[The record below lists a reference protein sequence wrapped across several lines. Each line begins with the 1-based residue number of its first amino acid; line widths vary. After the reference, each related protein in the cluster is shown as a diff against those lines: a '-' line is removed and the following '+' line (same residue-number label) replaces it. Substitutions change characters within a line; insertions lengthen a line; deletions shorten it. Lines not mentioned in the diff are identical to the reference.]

1 MEVTS
6 IQQQPLVSIITPSL
20 NQAAFIG
27 AAIDSVLAQDYPQIE
42 YLVVDGGSTDDTL
55 EILKRYG
62 DRVRWISEPDAG
74 QADAIDKGIRL
85 TRGQVLAWLNA
96 DDLYLPGAVARAVA
110 AFVEDADRAL
120 VYGQA
125 QDIDMHGHVIGRSW
139 QIEPWNMRRLLEF
152 GDFIVQPAAFF
163 LRSAYDAV
171 GGLDRSL
178 HYCMDYDLW
187 IKLGQRYAVQYL
199 EEPLAQTR
207 IYAATK
213 TSSGGLKRLIEI
225 EAMVR
230 RYGRTR
236 LPACYYPEIVWA
248 TVVAL
253 RQGLHDGLSRR
264 ETRALL
270 RRGAMYG
277 LVYAVRRI
285 RYGHTWQ
292 H

>member
-1 MEVTS
+1 MS
-6 IQQQPLVSIITPSL
+6 SNQPLVSIITPSL
-20 NQAAFIG
+20 NQAAFIE
-27 AAIDSVLAQDYPQIE
+27 AAIESVLAQDYPQIE
-42 YLVVDGGSTDDTL
+42 YLVVDGGSSDGTL
-55 EILKRYG
+55 DILRSYG
-62 DRVRWISEPDAG
+62 PRIRWISESDAG
-74 QADAIDKGIRL
+74 QSDAIDKGVRL

-96 DDLYLPGAVARAVA
+96 DDIYLPGAVSRAVA
-110 AFVEDADRAL
+110 AFAEDADRAL
-120 VYGQA
+120 VYGEA
-125 QDIDMHGHVIGRSW
+125 QDIDMHGHVVGPSR
-139 QIEPWNMRRLLEF
+139 QIEPWSMRRLLEF

-187 IKLGQRYAVQYL
+187 IKLGQRYTVRYL
-199 EEPLAQTR
+199 DEPLAQTR
-207 IYAATK
+207 IYDSTK

-236 LPACYYPEIVWA
+236 LPACYYPEIVRA
-248 TVVAL
+248 CGAAL
-253 RQGLHDGLSRR
+253 RHGLRNGLSGG
-264 ETRALL
+264 EARALL

-277 LVYAVRRI
+277 LVYAARRI

>member
-1 MEVTS
+1 MGRTTE
-6 IQQQPLVSIITPSL
+6 QPLVSIITPSL

-27 AAIDSVLAQDYPQIE
+27 AAIDSVLAQDYPSIE
-42 YLVVDGGSTDDTL
+42 YIVVDGGSTDATL
-55 EILKRYG
+55 DILRGYG
-62 DRVRWISEPDAG
+62 SRIRWISEPDAG
-74 QADAIDKGIRL
+74 QSNAIDKGIRL
-85 TRGQVLAWLNA
+85 TRGHVLAWLNA
-96 DDLYLPGAVARAVA
+96 DDVYVPGAVARAA
-110 AFVEDADRAL
+110 QAFTQHPDCAL

-125 QDIDMHGHVIGRSW
+125 QDIDIHGHVIGLSR

-171 GGLDRSL
+171 GGLDQSL

-187 IKLGQRYAVQYL
+187 IKLGQRYSVQYL
-199 EEPLAQTR
+199 AQPLAQTR
-207 IYAATK
+207 IYDTTK
-213 TSSGGLKRLIEI
+213 TSSGGLGRLIEI

-248 TVVAL
+248 TVAAL
-253 RQGLHDGLSRR
+253 RQGPRDGLSRR

-277 LVYAVRRI
+277 LVYAARRI

-292 H
+292 P

>member
-1 MEVTS
+1 MPS
-6 IQQQPLVSIITPSL
+6 NQPLVSIITPSL

-42 YLVVDGGSTDDTL
+42 YLVVDGGSTDGTL
-55 EILKRYG
+55 EMLKRYG
-62 DRVRWISEPDAG
+62 DRVRWVSEPDAG
-74 QADAIDKGIRL
+74 QSNAIDKGIRL
-85 TRGQVLAWLNA
+85 MRGQVLAWLNA
-96 DDLYLPGAVARAVA
+96 DDIYLPGAVTRAVA
-110 AFVEDADRAL
+110 AFAEDPDRAL
-120 VYGQA
+120 IYGQA
-125 QDIDMHGHVIGRSW
+125 QDIDMHGQVIGLSR
-139 QIEPWNMRRLLEF
+139 QIESWNMRRLLEF

-171 GGLDRSL
+171 GGLDQSL

-199 EEPLAQTR
+199 DAPLAQTR
-207 IYAATK
+207 IYDTTK

-248 TVVAL
+248 TVAAL
-253 RQGLHDGLSRR
+253 RQGQQAGLSRR
-264 ETRALL
+264 EKRALL
-270 RRGAMYG
+270 RRGAMYS
-277 LVYAVRRI
+277 LVYAARRI

-292 H
+292 R

>member
-1 MEVTS
+1 MSFT
-6 IQQQPLVSIITPSL
+6 QPLVSIITPSL

-27 AAIDSVLAQDYPQIE
+27 AAIESVLAQDYPQIE

-96 DDLYLPGAVARAVA
+96 DDVYLPGAVARAVA
-110 AFVEDADRAL
+110 AFVEHADHAL

-125 QDIDMHGHVIGRSW
+125 QDIDMHGHVIGLSR

-163 LRSAYDAV
+163 LRSAYHAV
-171 GGLDRSL
+171 GGLDQSL

-207 IYAATK
+207 IYDTTK

-248 TVVAL
+248 TIAAL
-253 RQGLHDGLSRR
+253 RQGSHTGLSRR

-277 LVYAVRRI
+277 LVYAARRI

>member
-1 MEVTS
+1 MS
-6 IQQQPLVSIITPSL
+6 SNQPLVSIITPSL
-20 NQAAFIG
+20 NQAAFIE
-27 AAIDSVLAQDYPQIE
+27 AAIESVLAQDYPQIE
-42 YLVVDGGSTDDTL
+42 YLVVDGGSTDGTL
-55 EILKRYG
+55 DILRSYG
-62 DRVRWISEPDAG
+62 PRIRWISESDAG
-74 QADAIDKGIRL
+74 QSDAIDKGVRL

-96 DDLYLPGAVARAVA
+96 DDIYLPGAVSRAVA
-110 AFVEDADRAL
+110 AFAEDADRAL
-120 VYGQA
+120 VYGGA
-125 QDIDMHGHVIGRSW
+125 QDIDMHGHVVGPSR
-139 QIEPWNMRRLLEF
+139 QIEPWSMRRLLEF

-187 IKLGQRYAVQYL
+187 IKLGQRYTVRYL
-199 EEPLAQTR
+199 DEPLAQTR
-207 IYAATK
+207 IYDSTK

-236 LPACYYPEIVWA
+236 LPACYYPEIIQA
-248 TVVAL
+248 CGAAL
-253 RQGLHDGLSRR
+253 RHGLRNGLSGA
-264 ETRALL
+264 EARALL

-277 LVYAVRRI
+277 LVYAARRI